1 MKRKPLT
8 LLIDADVFRHQL
20 AYGNTK
26 SIDWDGDGDVTE
38 ILDYDRARDDLDG
51 EIDNLVRKFKA
62 TDFVL
67 ALSCPE
73 HNFRKDVLSS
83 YKQLRHEKP
92 RPTLW
97 HFVDECIREKYQDK
111 VVMRHSLE
119 GDDILGTL
127 ATHPAPRRAPNAR
140 IVVSIDK
147 DLRTIPCRLFNPQK
161 PDLGTLTISEH
172 DANLFWMKQTLTGD
186 STDGYIGCRGIGL
199 DKADKALMPVHEQ
212 YRDAPVEKHLAAL
225 WAAVVKTYE
234 AKKFTAADALTQAR
248 LARIL
253 RHGDLNYKTNEV
265 LLWKPSSPS

>member
-26 SIDWDGDGDVTE
+26 SIDWDDDGDVTE

-83 YKQLRHEKP
+83 YKQSRHEKP

-127 ATHPAPRRAPNAR
+127 ATHPAPRRAPHAR

-186 STDGYIGCRGIGL
+186 SIDGYTGL
-199 DKADKALMPVHEQ
+199 PRCGPVNADAALMPVHEQ
-212 YRDAPVEKHLAAL
+212 FREAPVEEHLGAL

-234 AKKFTAADALTQAR
+234 AKKLTAADALTQAR

-265 LLWKPSSPS
+265 LLWQPSRP